1 MFLGLLVAF
10 LPYAGFP
17 YEWNRF
23 VWTIT
28 GLLIFFLVF
37 FSRKGKVVSSS
48 IKEALHQMEKGARAL
63 HVERREVED
72 RPEVHIETETT
83 HDLTPVNEV
92 TQVETITSAKTTKRK
107 PRKTI
112 SHMLGVTPAEEV
124 IHD

>member
-1 MFLGLLVAF
+1 MLLGLLVAF

-28 GLLIFFLVF
+28 GLLIFFFVF
-37 FSRKGKVVSSS
+37 FSRRGRVVPTS

-72 RPEVHIETETT
+72 RPEVHIEIETT
-83 HDLTPVNEV
+83 LDSTLVSGV
-92 TQVETITSAKTTKRK
+92 TQVETITSTKTTKRK
-107 PRKTI
+107 PRMPL
-112 SHMLGVTPAEEV
+112 SHMLSALPAEEV